1 MIGMLQVP
9 LARTDAPRRR
19 TQVRA
24 PVRRYSRA
32 SRMAHVLLI
41 DDDVAILPEQVR
53 IAFPEPKHRVTL
65 APTGALGVAQVR
77 ARPPDVILL
86 DLLLPDQSGLLVY
99 EQIRAIDA
107 RIPVIF
113 VTAANTA
120 DSAIEAMKRGAF
132 NYLRKPLDMQQLQ
145 AIVAEALEISERMR
159 SPVAINQIARAGT
172 DAFIGTSAPM
182 LEVCKDIGRVS
193 RQDVPVL
200 VTGESGTGKEL
211 AARAIYQ
218 HGARAMAPFLALNCA
233 AIPDNLLE
241 SELFGHEKG
250 AFTGAERR
258 RIGKFEQCS
267 GGTIL
272 LDEIGDMPLPLQA
285 KILRVL
291 QEQTFQRVGGNE
303 TIRADVR
310 IIAAT
315 HRDLRVLSAE
325 GKFRSD
331 LYFRLAVC
339 TIELPPLRERGED
352 VEMLARHF
360 LARHGPEFAK
370 DVQDIAPEALV
381 RLRAYE
387 WPGNVRE
394 LQSVIKQALLR
405 ANGSVLLAS
414 FLPDLSPSPHRTGPP
429 AATFDLDALI
439 DSTLTADARDLYAQI
454 RQEVDR
460 RLLTRVLAFT
470 KNNHRQ
476 AARILGVARQTM
488 QAKLLSL
495 GMRVTPSAEP
505 DDDDES
511 QDA

>member
-1 MIGMLQVP
+1 
-9 LARTDAPRRR
+9 
-19 TQVRA
+19 
-24 PVRRYSRA
+24 
-32 SRMAHVLLI
+32 MAHLLLI
-41 DDDVAILPEQVR
+41 DDDLAILPEQVR
-53 IAFPEPKHRVTL
+53 LAFPEPKHRLTL
-65 APTGALGVAQVR
+65 ASTGALGVAEMR
-77 ARPPDVILL
+77 AHLPDVILL
-86 DLLLPDQSGLLVY
+86 DLRLPDQSGLVVY
-99 EQIRAIDA
+99 EQLRAIDA

-132 NYLRKPLDMQQLQ
+132 NYLRKPLDMSQLQ
-145 AIVAEALEISERMR
+145 AVVAEALEISERMR
-159 SPVAINQIARAGT
+159 SPVAINQAATHEGT

-182 LEVCKDIGRVS
+182 LEACKTIGRIS
-193 RQDVPVL
+193 GQDVAVL
-200 VTGESGTGKEL
+200 ITGESGTGKEL

-241 SELFGHEKG
+241 SELFGHERG

-258 RIGKFEQCS
+258 RVGKFEQCS

-315 HRDLRVLSAE
+315 HRDLRAMSDE
-325 GKFRSD
+325 RKFRAD

-339 TIELPPLRERGED
+339 TIQLPPLRERGED
-352 VEMLARHF
+352 IEILARHF
-360 LARHGPEFAK
+360 LARYSREFAK
-370 DVQDIAPEALV
+370 DVRDVAPEAV
-381 RLRAYE
+381 DRLRAYD

-405 ANGSVLLAS
+405 ASGTVLLPT
-414 FLPDLSPSPHRTGPP
+414 FLPDLSPVLHRSGP
-429 AATFDLDALI
+429 ATASFDLDALI
-439 DSTLTADARDLYAQI
+439 DSKLTAGAQDLYADI
-454 RQEVDR
+454 RQEFDR
-460 RLLTRVLAFT
+460 RLLTRVLEFT
-470 KNNHRQ
+470 KGNHRQ
-476 AARILGVARQTM
+476 AARILGIARQTM
-488 QAKLLSL
+488 HAKLLSL
-495 GMRVTPSAEP
+495 GMRVTSSADH
-505 DDDDES
+505 DDVDES